1 MKDIKS
7 YYYKSHTEGFIAS
20 SWKKDGKEEITISFI
35 NNYFCNFHIRGNK
48 NTIKFDR
55 NKERIVVTK
64 K

>member
-7 YYYKSHTEGFIAS
+7 YYYESRTEGVFDS
-20 SWKKDGKEEITISFI
+20 CWKKDGKEEITISFI
-35 NNYFCNFHIRGNK
+35 NDYLCNFHIRGNK

-55 NKERIVVTK
+55 NKERVAVSK